1 MSNMSNMT
9 AHTNDLPL
17 SMRAD
22 KHRVS
27 FDPVAIVASNVMG
40 EGPRTPNPTMYYNS
54 KVRTTNRTP
63 PDYYHC
69 DQVFGKHHLLLE
81 ESSL

>member
-1 MSNMSNMT
+1 MT

-40 EGPRTPNPTMYYNS
+40 GGPRTPNPTMYYHS
-54 KVRTTNRTP
+54 KSRTTNRTP
-63 PDYYHC
+63 PDHYHC
-69 DQVFGKHHLLLE
+69 DQISGKHHLLLE
-81 ESSL
+81 ESPL